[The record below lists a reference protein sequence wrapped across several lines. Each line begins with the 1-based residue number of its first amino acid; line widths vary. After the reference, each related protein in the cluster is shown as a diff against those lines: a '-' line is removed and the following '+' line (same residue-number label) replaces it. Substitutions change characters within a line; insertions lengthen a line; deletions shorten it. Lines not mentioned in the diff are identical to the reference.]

1 MEKRFLSQAAF
12 ALLSVAFVSCNNE
25 NEAITVSSGEMNIT
39 AHIEGAASTR
49 AEKFDWEENDQLGVF
64 VCNGTIDQPYLGN
77 SDRYTNV
84 LFKHNGKGFFAQ
96 NVYLDENPAE
106 VFAYFP
112 YSQSSTIGSAVP
124 VESATQTDYLYGHS
138 ETPASITQKKV
149 VIEMRHALSQVVFK
163 LRKAVTYNEGAGILQ
178 ALTIENNDA
187 NNVFKTAGTL
197 DLSSG
202 VITGTSTDGVFAL
215 MPGTTLLL
223 TEDYQNVSSIC
234 LPVSATEGK
243 NIKAVFTI
251 DDRQFRYEFP
261 AGTTWSPGYRNIYT
275 LTVTNSSVDIGGDGS
290 GDGTSDEGIT
300 IEPWT
305 DNTDTDISLV
315 PIL

>member
-1 MEKRFLSQAAF
+1 MEKKT
-12 ALLSVAFVSCNNE
+12 LLVAFMLLAVAFTSCNNE
-25 NEAITVSSGEMNIT
+25 SESVAVSNGKLNIT
-39 AHIEGAASTR
+39 ARIEGSTSTR

-64 VCNGTIDQPYLGN
+64 VCNGTIEQPYLGN
-77 SDRYTNV
+77 ADRYTNV

-106 VFAYFP
+106 IFAYFP
-112 YSQSSTIGSAVP
+112 YSQSGTVGSAIP
-124 VESATQTDYLYGHS
+124 VESTSQTDYLYGHS

-149 VIEMRHALSQVVFK
+149 VIEMKHTLSQVVFK
-163 LRKAVTYNEGAGILQ
+163 LRKASTYNEGTGILQ

-187 NNVFKTAGTL
+187 NNVFKTTGTL
-197 DLSSG
+197 DLSTG
-202 VITGTSTDGVFAL
+202 NITGTSTDGVLTL
-215 MPGTTLLL
+215 MPGSTLLL
-223 TEDYQNVSSIC
+223 TEEYQNVSSIC
-234 LPVSATEGK
+234 LPVTATEGK

-261 AGTTWSPGYRNIYT
+261 VGTTWSPGYRNIYT

-300 IEPWT
+300 IEPWA
-305 DNTDTDISLV
+305 DNKDSDISLV